1 MVTAS
6 LVKGDIKFHL
16 GSVSFIPDYG
26 ELLYGSAIKSDYKVP
41 VGWLINYKEWGM
53 WM

>member
-6 LVKGDIKFHL
+6 LVKEETKFHL

-26 ELLYGSAIKSDYKVP
+26 ELLYDSAIKSDYKVP
-41 VGWLINYKEWGM
+41 VGWLINYKE
-53 WM
+53 